1 MMVPNDPPVFFILDN
16 LPLRSLGFINVLN
29 RLEHSRRPELALST
43 LGEEESCIDE
53 QINCEMLIY
62 SIIGTCAAESILER
76 IKGIRTLAPDVPM
89 VIFAD
94 RTIGH
99 KILSVLNL
107 GDEGFLF
114 VGTNIELALGAL
126 SFLFKGG
133 SYVPLA
139 MRPERTHLEQMR
151 QPNECDRPFSCGL
164 GKSKDP
170 DEGSEGSG
178 PGGSSLTARQKAV
191 LELLSRGD
199 SNKVIARRLKMREG
213 TVKVHVRQI
222 MRKFGV
228 TNRTQAAV
236 VCISG
241 AEKAASQ
248 D

>member
-1 MMVPNDPPVFFILDN
+1 MMVPNGPPAFFIVDN
-16 LPLRSLGFINVLN
+16 CSLRSLGFINVLR
-29 RLEHSRRPELALST
+29 RLEHCRKPEVALST
-43 LGEEESCIDE
+43 LDKQELWIDE
-53 QINCEMLIY
+53 QVNCEMLIY
-62 SIIGTCAAESILER
+62 GIIGTCAADSILER

-94 RTIGH
+94 RTIGDQ
-99 KILSVLNL
+99 IVSVLNIR
-107 GDEGFLF
+107 DQGFLY

-126 SFLFKGG
+126 SLLFKGG
-133 SYVPLA
+133 SYEPLA
-139 MRPERTHLEQMR
+139 MQPERTYSKQVR
-151 QPNECDRPFSCGL
+151 DRPSSCGL
-164 GKSKDP
+164 GEGNDS
-170 DEGSEGSG
+170 DEDLESPSRGSL
-178 PGGSSLTARQKAV
+178 SLTARQKAV

-199 SNKVIARRLKMREG
+199 SNKVIARRLGMRDG

-241 AEKAASQ
+241 GEKSESQ